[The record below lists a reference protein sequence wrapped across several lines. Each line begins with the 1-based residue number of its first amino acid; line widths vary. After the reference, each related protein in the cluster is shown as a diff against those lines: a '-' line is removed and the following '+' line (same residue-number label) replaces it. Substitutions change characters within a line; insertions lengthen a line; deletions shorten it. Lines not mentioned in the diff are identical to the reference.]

1 MSYICSVNCEE
12 GTICSLFFIFK
23 IMSEIRN
30 KILEILDQ
38 ILLMNEFSDCYL
50 VELNLNTKN
59 RVEVFLDCDSGLSI
73 NKCVSISRLMSKEL
87 DNIDLIAE
95 KYNLE
100 VSSPGLD
107 RPLIKRQYAKNIGK
121 YLSVTDKNN
130 MVFEGKLMKTDE
142 KSIDLE
148 IEDKKD
154 KKIIT
159 INLEEIELAKIILN
173 LNKKKK

>member
-1 MSYICSVNCEE
+1 
-12 GTICSLFFIFK
+12 
-23 IMSEIRN
+23 MSEIRN

-38 ILLMNEFSDCYL
+38 ILLMDEFRDCYL
-50 VELNLNTKN
+50 VELNLNNKN

-87 DNIDLIAE
+87 DSIDLIAE

-107 RPLIKRQYAKNIGK
+107 RPLVKRQYVKNIGK
-121 YLSVTDKNN
+121 FISITDKNN
-130 MVFEGKLMKTDE
+130 NVYEGKLMNTDDDCIE
-142 KSIDLE
+142 LE
-148 IEDKKD
+148 LEDKKN
-154 KKIIT
+154 KKLLN
-159 INLEEIELAKIILN
+159 INFNEIELSKIILN

>member
-1 MSYICSVNCEE
+1 
-12 GTICSLFFIFK
+12 
-23 IMSEIRN
+23 MSEIRN

-38 ILLMNEFSDCYL
+38 ILLMDEFRDCYL
-50 VELNLNTKN
+50 VELNLNNKN

-87 DNIDLIAE
+87 DSIDLIAE

-107 RPLIKRQYAKNIGK
+107 RPLVKRQYVKNIGK
-121 YLSVTDKNN
+121 FISVTDKNN
-130 MVFEGKLMKTDE
+130 NVYEGKLMNTYDDCIE
-142 KSIDLE
+142 LE
-148 IEDKKD
+148 IEDKKN
-154 KKIIT
+154 KKLLT
-159 INLEEIELAKIILN
+159 INFNEIELSKIILN

>member
-1 MSYICSVNCEE
+1 
-12 GTICSLFFIFK
+12 
-23 IMSEIRN
+23 MSEIRN

-38 ILLMNEFSDCYL
+38 ILLMDEFRDCYL
-50 VELNLNTKN
+50 VELNLNNKN

-87 DNIDLIAE
+87 DSIDLIAE

-107 RPLIKRQYAKNIGK
+107 RPLVKRQYVKNIGK
-121 YLSVTDKNN
+121 FISVTDKNN
-130 MVFEGKLMKTDE
+130 NIYEGKLMNTYDDCIE
-142 KSIDLE
+142 LE
-148 IEDKKD
+148 IEDKKN
-154 KKIIT
+154 KKLLT
-159 INLEEIELAKIILN
+159 INFNEIELSKIILN

>member
-1 MSYICSVNCEE
+1 
-12 GTICSLFFIFK
+12 
-23 IMSEIRN
+23 MSEIRN

-38 ILLMNEFSDCYL
+38 ILLMDEFRDCYL
-50 VELNLNTKN
+50 VELNLNNRN

-87 DNIDLIAE
+87 DSIDLIAE

-107 RPLIKRQYAKNIGK
+107 RPLVKRQYVKNIGK
-121 YLSVTDKNN
+121 FISVTDKNN
-130 MVFEGKLMKTDE
+130 NVYEGKLMNTDDDCLE
-142 KSIDLE
+142 LE
-148 IEDKKD
+148 IEDKKN
-154 KKIIT
+154 KKLLT
-159 INLEEIELAKIILN
+159 INFNEIELSKIILN

>member
-1 MSYICSVNCEE
+1 
-12 GTICSLFFIFK
+12 
-23 IMSEIRN
+23 MSEIRN

-38 ILLMNEFSDCYL
+38 ILLMDEFRDCYL
-50 VELNLNTKN
+50 VELNLNNKN

-87 DNIDLIAE
+87 DSIDLIAE

-107 RPLIKRQYAKNIGK
+107 RPLVKRQYVKNIGK
-121 YLSVTDKNN
+121 FISITDKNN
-130 MVFEGKLMKTDE
+130 NVYEGKLMNTDDDCIE
-142 KSIDLE
+142 LE
-148 IEDKKD
+148 IEDKKN
-154 KKIIT
+154 KKLLN
-159 INLEEIELAKIILN
+159 INFNEIELSKIILN

>member
-1 MSYICSVNCEE
+1 
-12 GTICSLFFIFK
+12 
-23 IMSEIRN
+23 MSEIRN

-38 ILLMNEFSDCYL
+38 ILLMDEFRDCYL
-50 VELNLNTKN
+50 VELNLNNRN

-87 DNIDLIAE
+87 DSIDLIAE

-107 RPLIKRQYAKNIGK
+107 RPLVKRQYVKNIGK
-121 YLSVTDKNN
+121 FISVTDKNN
-130 MVFEGKLMKTDE
+130 NVYEGKLMNTDDDCIE
-142 KSIDLE
+142 LE
-148 IEDKKD
+148 IEDKKN
-154 KKIIT
+154 KKLLT
-159 INLEEIELAKIILN
+159 INFNEIELSKIILN

>member
-1 MSYICSVNCEE
+1 
-12 GTICSLFFIFK
+12 
-23 IMSEIRN
+23 MSEIRN

-38 ILLMNEFSDCYL
+38 ILLMDEFRDCYL
-50 VELNLNTKN
+50 VELNLNNKN

-87 DNIDLIAE
+87 DSIDLIAE

-107 RPLIKRQYAKNIGK
+107 RPLVKRQYVKNIGK
-121 YLSVTDKNN
+121 FISITDKNN
-130 MVFEGKLMKTDE
+130 NVYEGKLMNTDDDCIE
-142 KSIDLE
+142 LE
-148 IEDKKD
+148 IEDKKN
-154 KKIIT
+154 KKLLT
-159 INLEEIELAKIILN
+159 INFNEIELSKIILN

>member
-1 MSYICSVNCEE
+1 
-12 GTICSLFFIFK
+12 
-23 IMSEIRN
+23 MSEIRN

-38 ILLMNEFSDCYL
+38 ILLMDEFRDCYL
-50 VELNLNTKN
+50 VELNLNNKN

-87 DNIDLIAE
+87 DSIDLIAE

-107 RPLIKRQYAKNIGK
+107 RPLVKRQYVKNIGK
-121 YLSVTDKNN
+121 FISVTDKNN
-130 MVFEGKLMKTDE
+130 NVYEGKLMNTDDDCIE
-142 KSIDLE
+142 LE
-148 IEDKKD
+148 IEDKKN
-154 KKIIT
+154 KKLLN
-159 INLEEIELAKIILN
+159 INFNEIELSKIILN